1 MRLLAA
7 FFCVNKNPLALS
19 QIAYFLGRLEDWR
32 VSAQTGKGIPE
43 LTPGKIEK

>member
-7 FFCVNKNPLALS
+7 INVNKNPLTLC
-19 QIAYFLGRLEDWR
+19 QMAYFPGRLEDWR
-32 VSAQTGKGIPE
+32 VSPQTGKGIPE